1 MAEWEITT
9 PLDKVWASVE
19 VTVNLGNYENIKI
32 MGGYSRTIGP
42 DDDPHELRKVMTRKI
57 IKDVVQ
63 EGERVRE
70 EQNK

>member
-1 MAEWEITT
+1 MNDKEIAAQE
-9 PLDKVWASVE
+9 DKVWASVE
-19 VTVNLGNYENIKI
+19 VTVNLSNYENIKI

-70 EQNK
+70 EQNR